1 MHTSIFIGPTYY
13 QRLKYMVSDKMHS
26 RATGPLQSLIR
37 HPAHGS
43 SNYGGGRIGEME
55 RDSIIS
61 HGISSFL
68 NESVT
73 KRSDSYSVSINEND
87 GLIINEL
94 NENSVKVNIPY
105 AMKMLLQEVQTKSI
119 GPRLVTNTNI
129 DNDRIFENILED
141 F

>member
-1 MHTSIFIGPTYY
+1 
-13 QRLKYMVSDKMHS
+13 MHS

-37 HPAHGS
+37 QPAHGR
-43 SNYGGGRIGEME
+43 SNNGGGRIGEME

-73 KRSDSYSVSINEND
+73 KRSDSYSVTINEND
-87 GLIINEL
+87 GLITNEL

-105 AMKMLLQEVQTKSI
+105 AMKMLLQEVQTMSI

-129 DNDRIFENILED
+129 NNDKIFDNILED